1 MKLKKKSHKK
11 IEEKNLSRPELTQLT
26 RLPRHE
32 IRIKKI
38 DFQKKDQTKKGPS

>member
-1 MKLKKKSHKK
+1 MKLKKKYHKK

-32 IRIKKI
+32 IRIKKNKLPKEGPN
-38 DFQKKDQTKKGPS
+38 KKRP